1 MDLCLGSVTIPLL
14 GFKCCDT
21 VTESVSAVE
30 SGDMNEVWS
39 CVCGAGLPA
48 WVGYV
53 SKRTVCAL
61 CVCICVCLLHSVR
74 VCVLPSLSVCVCVYC
89 TLSGRMC
96 MHADGWVICSAQ
108 LCCFTWSTACA
119 RSLAE

>member
-39 CVCGAGLPA
+39 CVCGGLPA

-61 CVCICVCLLHSVR
+61 CVCMCVPVALCPMGDLFCSA
-74 VCVLPSLSVCVCVYC
+74 VLFHVEDSVCA
-89 TLSGRMC
+89 LSRRI
-96 MHADGWVICSAQ
+96 V
-108 LCCFTWSTACA
+108 
-119 RSLAE
+119 